1 MRINK
6 SRLRRCPSSAANFVD
21 EQFPEGRI
29 LESMGS
35 LILLIS
41 IGRAKN
47 YICLTDARFFLIK
60 RKKFTPI
67 TNLKNIFK
75 RTVYAPTQLYLFYST
90 HYFFLFFDFFPLF
103 LNFSFLVVFM
113 FKKVSTPSVFPN
125 HIEWYVCNSPTTWTI
140 KAF

>member
-90 HYFFLFFDFFPLF
+90 HYFFFIFRFFPIVRVALF
-103 LNFSFLVVFM
+103 NFSFLVVFT
-113 FKKVSTPSVFPN
+113 FKKISTPSHLN
-125 HIEWYVCNSPTTWTI
+125 H
-140 KAF
+140 